1 MKNEDLGALLKDARN
16 RAQLTREE
24 LAAKTGYSVR
34 YIASIENEKKMPS
47 YEKLAKLISVL
58 NIDANDIFAPKKNN
72 SKDKELISRL
82 LEECDERDLKIVFAT
97 LKTIIETKNC
107 E

>member
-16 RAQLTREE
+16 KAQLTREE

-34 YIASIENEKKMPS
+34 YIASIENENKMPS

-58 NIDANDIFAPKKNN
+58 NIDANDIFAPKENN
-72 SKDKELISRL
+72 SKDRELILRL
-82 LEECDERDLKIVFAT
+82 LEKCDERDLKIVLAT
-97 LKTIIETKNC
+97 LKSVVDTK
-107 E
+107 